1 MEDRY
6 YVYAFLDP
14 EKPGIFNYGVYKFDY
29 EPFYIGKGTKD
40 RLLSSKSLTRGTTF
54 KNSKLINLKNKGLEP
69 IIIKIIDNI
78 SDKLSRELEVR
89 LIKMIGRRDMKQGPL
104 VNLTN
109 GGDGRL
115 SSTPSDETKK
125 KLKIINTINAKIR
138 KELGTDK
145 HTPETKEHLRKVNQ
159 GPNNPMYGKHHTE
172 EIKEQH
178 SLRVSGVNHPMFGK
192 KHDQETISKIKENRN
207 KSVNQEELNKISAE
221 RNSKSVLQYGLDNTF
236 IAEYESIKM
245 ASQSTGIS
253 ESVIGKNCRGV
264 IKNPKRFIFKFK
276 DLSSNILNNSYKVK
290 IGDIWESY
298 KLIKRNK
305 QSAIVE
311 KDGDIITLR
320 RKDFP
325 IFFEKN
331 VI

>member
-1 MEDRY
+1 MENKKY
-6 YVYAFLDP
+6 YIYAFLDST
-14 EKPGIFNYGVYKFDY
+14 KPGNYIYDDIKFDY
-29 EPFYIGKGTKD
+29 EPFYIGKGTGD
-40 RLLSSKSLTRGTTF
+40 RIITSSCDKTSPFKGNKIKSIKKRGG
-54 KNSKLINLKNKGLEP
+54 S
-69 IIIKIIDNI
+69 IIKIKI
-78 SDKLSRELEVR
+78 LEN
-89 LIKMIGRRDMKQGPL
+89 LGNLESLEIEKSIIEKIGRRDINCGPL
-104 VNLTN
+104 TN
-109 GGDGRL
+109 QTDGGDGRL
-115 SSTPSDETKK
+115 TSKHSEETKRKISETKK
-125 KLKIINTINAKIR
+125 LQHIQTI
-138 KELGTDK
+138 

-172 EIKEQH
+172 EIKEKH

-192 KHDQETISKIKENRN
+192 KHNELTIKKIKENR
-207 KSVNQEELNKISAE
+207 KVDQEKMNQISRE
-221 RNSKSVLQYGLDNTF
+221 KNSKSILQFNLDGSYVD
-236 IAEYESIKM
+236 EYPSIKE
-245 ASQSTGIS
+245 ASIKTGIS